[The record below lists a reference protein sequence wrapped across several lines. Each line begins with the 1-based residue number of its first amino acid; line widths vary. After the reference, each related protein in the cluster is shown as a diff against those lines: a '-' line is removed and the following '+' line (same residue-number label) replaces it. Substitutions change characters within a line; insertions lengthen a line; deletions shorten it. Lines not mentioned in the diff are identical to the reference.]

1 MSLTSARLTLRVP
14 EECDIDWITAEL
26 QDPEIQRNTTVP
38 SPYARRDAEQFVA
51 STRERGDNTTF
62 VVTITA
68 TGGPAGVISLHQRPK
83 HAPSIGYW
91 IGKSVRGQGIAT
103 EAVIRICRWGFEDL
117 DLPIITWMARV
128 GNDASRAVALKAGF
142 QMEGILRLRVTSQGR
157 LRDCWPDR
165 SSLKSSPRTPGRGPL
180 HAQGRAGMLP
190 PPHATD
196 LTDEEHDA

>member
-14 EECDIDWITAEL
+14 EEHDIDWMTAEL

-51 STRERGDNTTF
+51 STRERGDNPRF

-157 LRDCWPDR
+157 LRDCWAG
-165 SSLKSSPRTPGRGPL
+165 SLLPEEFTPNAR
-180 HAQGRAGMLP
+180 
-190 PPHATD
+190 
-196 LTDEEHDA
+196 